1 MIVKMNTEKLIWTL
15 DCNKEIFEEIS
26 GVIHANGK
34 KHESFCALYYISAW
48 RWTFTVLEDSMP
60 CIDKQDSSDI
70 NNLYKSLYMLDIA
83 RNL

>member
-1 MIVKMNTEKLIWTL
+1 MQTEKST
-15 DCNKEIFEEIS
+15 N
-26 GVIHANGK
+26 
-34 KHESFCALYYISAW
+34 SFCALYYISAW